1 MVDLDRIKFN
11 KVIIYSF
18 FIFVVQMCTRVTKT
32 KGLKQLDE
40 HGL

>member
-18 FIFVVQMCTRVTKT
+18 FIYVVQMYTWTKT

>member
-18 FIFVVQMCTRVTKT
+18 FIYVVQIAWTKT